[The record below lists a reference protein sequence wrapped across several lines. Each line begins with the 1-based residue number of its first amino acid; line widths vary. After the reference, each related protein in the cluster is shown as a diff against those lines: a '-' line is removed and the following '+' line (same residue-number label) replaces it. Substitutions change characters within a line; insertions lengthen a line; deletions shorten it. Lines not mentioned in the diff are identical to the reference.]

1 MIEWS
6 WITVVLC
13 ALGFGLHF
21 LSRWAEFW
29 KAVEKIGPWAY
40 VKLDAPGW
48 AAALLATVAAYL
60 VLPEAPSIMG
70 SAAGLTPLGAFT
82 AGYMGSS
89 IGAKLPA
96 LFGRTA
102 GVR

>member
-6 WITVVLC
+6 WITLLMC
-13 ALGFGLHF
+13 ALGFALHF
-21 LSRWAEFW
+21 LTRWAEFW
-29 KAVEKIGPWAY
+29 QTGEKIGPWRYAQ
-40 VKLDAPGW
+40 LDPPGW

-60 VLPEAPSIMG
+60 ILPEAPAILG
-70 SAAGLTPLGAFT
+70 AAVGLTPLGAFT

-96 LFGRTA
+96 LFGRVN